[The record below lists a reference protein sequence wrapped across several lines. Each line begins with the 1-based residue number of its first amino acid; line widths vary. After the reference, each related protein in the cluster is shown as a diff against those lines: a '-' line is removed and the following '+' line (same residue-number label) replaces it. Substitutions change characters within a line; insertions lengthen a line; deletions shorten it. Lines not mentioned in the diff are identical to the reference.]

1 MFTQHTPWD
10 DGAATAVTV
19 AVAAVGQ
26 STIINGPLVWF
37 GYSLKNSAGG
47 TAQIEF
53 FDGES
58 QELWQTSIAA
68 GGNQQGILFDKGV
81 IVKSDLEINV
91 GGNAPVNG
99 VVYVR
104 TEQAYTERVRHW
116 HTKSEHSKSP
126 SPQAPSQAHP
136 SQQMSHSRPG
146 G

>member
-10 DGAATAVTV
+10 DGAATPVTV

-26 STIINGPLVWF
+26 STIVNGPLVWF

-68 GGNQQGILFDKGV
+68 GGNQQGILFDKGLL
-81 IVKSDLEINV
+81 VKTDLEINV
-91 GGNAPVNG
+91 AGNAPVNG

-104 TEQAYTERVRHW
+104 TAQAYTERVHHW
-116 HTKSEHSKSP
+116 HTKSEHSRSQSP
-126 SPQAPSQAHP
+126 RQRSPVPP
-136 SQQMSHSRPG
+136 SQQTSHFQPG
-146 G
+146 